1 MESSLSKP
9 APLLTTHRAWP
20 MPAHAEDLNLRDGKE
35 ARAIV
40 THSQDP
46 QGSLWTAVL
55 GTTECMD

>member
-9 APLLTTHRAWP
+9 ALLLTTHHAWSP
-20 MPAHAEDLNLRDGKE
+20 PAHVEDLNPRDGKE

-46 QGSLWTAVL
+46 QGSL
-55 GTTECMD
+55 GTTVHAAMD